1 MKEIYIRKEIKL
13 SESKLNEIDV
23 IMRHYGETKI
33 NKFLVELIDLG
44 LLIKKK
50 QLENDGGNEPSLLEK
65 GAISSLINNEIL
77 KQLLENNMDSS
88 NIDYQQIK
96 ESIESSVA

>member
-50 QLENDGGNEPSLLEK
+50 QLENDGDNEPSLLEK
-65 GAISSLINNEIL
+65 GAIASLINHEIL
-77 KQLLENNMDSS
+77 KQLVENNMDAS
-88 NIDYQQIK
+88 NIDYLKIK
-96 ESIESSVA
+96 ESIESSIA